1 MTKQYDNSLLNY
13 LIRQCK
19 NPSGIVG
26 SKLTDIWNNT
36 FRNMTHWGMQ
46 KIQFSSNDY
55 ILDIGC
61 GGGKTVNEFAEF
73 ISENGKVYGID
84 ISMVAV
90 RNSQKK
96 NRIHIQRNKVEI
108 LQSSVEKLPF
118 SADMFDKIFAV
129 QTHIYWRKIEQGL
142 SEILRILK
150 PNGGFYIICEKDKIA
165 YHLQN
170 YENSSKMVKLLKQI
184 GFSAVEYN
192 ENRNWIEYICVK

>member
-19 NPSGIVG
+19 DPSGIVG
-26 SKLTDIWNNT
+26 SKMTAIWNNT
-36 FRNMTHWGMQ
+36 FRNMTHWGIQ

-61 GGGKTVNEFAEF
+61 GGGATVNEFAEF

-84 ISMVAV
+84 ISTVAV

-129 QTHIYWRKIEQGL
+129 QTHIYWRNIEQGL

-150 PNGGFYIICEKDKIA
+150 PNGDFYIICEKDKIA

-170 YENSSKMVKLLKQI
+170 YENSFKMVELLKQT
-184 GFSAVEYN
+184 GFSAVDYN